1 MKIFEITKINEV
13 DVSQLST
20 QIQGLIANISSKVQR
35 LTATGDTDTGPS
47 TRGGERGAG
56 NSDTGPSTRG
66 GARGDNAGRSG
77 NADQMIIDAAEKVRS
92 GEAQLSKDADAELG
106 KRGAD
111 PQDIHIAVVSKQQA
125 AARALLEQIAEATGL
140 SGGRLMRYRDEA
152 DLKIKLALF
161 GYINKKYL
169 GGDDTNFRANTMDII
184 RRALQ
189 SQAPV
194 GGQQPI
200 GRVSSSRAAGER
212 GTVGSGGG
220 TNALDAMAADR
231 DF

>member
-1 MKIFEITKINEV
+1 MKIFEITKLNEV
-13 DVSQLST
+13 DVSQLS
-20 QIQGLIANISSKVQR
+20 QQLQGLIANISSKVQR
-35 LTATGDTDTGPS
+35 LTS
-47 TRGGERGAG
+47 Q
-56 NSDTGPSTRG
+56 SDAAQPTNTQS
-66 GARGDNAGRSG
+66 GARGDNAGG
-77 NADQMIIDAAEKVRS
+77 GDADQMIDDAAAKVRS

-111 PQDIHIAVVSKQQA
+111 PQDIHIAVVSKQQE
-125 AARALLEQIAEATGL
+125 AARALLEQIAQATGL
-140 SGGRLMRYRDEA
+140 TGSELMDYRDEA
-152 DLKIKLALF
+152 DLKIKFALF

-194 GGQQPI
+194 GGQQPV
-200 GRVSSSRAAGER
+200 GRVSSSRPNGQR
-212 GTVGSGGG
+212 GTVQAGDE